1 MEQQE
6 TRRCLVG
13 TIEQLGQPETMQFYR
28 NNVKQTMQSF
38 IGTKQNTKQ
47 KNNRKQANIL
57 SEQNK
62 TSQQLIGTARNN
74 LMPSRVNDC
83 CLTPIQQFSSY
94 IMARTS

>member
-1 MEQQE
+1 LEQQE
-6 TRRCLVG
+6 TRRCLIG

-74 LMPSRVNDC
+74 LSKQNETNKQLIGKTRNKG
-83 CLTPIQQFSSY
+83 IY
-94 IMARTS
+94 